1 MTTKIAD
8 DTASIAQRL
17 KEIEAE
23 KMAQIMGKPLE
34 DPQPTEA
41 PKDLDWSTVYGMY
54 GSPSGFNDAVR
65 QYLSR
70 PGHKVDVY
78 PANGGL
84 TSLAHPAWPYAGTGH
99 EWKAFVKT

>member
-34 DPQPTEA
+34 E
-41 PKDLDWSTVYGMY
+41 PKDEPTKIDWSDVYGYAPVGWGPMMVGDKIY
-54 GSPSGFNDAVR
+54 Y
-65 QYLSR
+65 QYD
-70 PGHKVDVY
+70 G
-78 PANGGL
+78 
-84 TSLAHPAWPYAGTGH
+84 
-99 EWKAFVKT
+99 KTYVQQWT

>member
-41 PKDLDWSTVYGMY
+41 PKDIDFGMY
-54 GSPSGFNDAVR
+54 G
-65 QYLSR
+65 
-70 PGHKVDVY
+70 Y
-78 PANGGL
+78 PCGY
-84 TSLAHPAWPYAGTGH
+84 TMKSLAHPEYPYAGTPW
-99 EWKAFVKT
+99 EWRVRFK

>member
-23 KMAQIMGKPLE
+23 KMAAIMGKPLE

-41 PKDLDWSTVYGMY
+41 PADIDWGMFAPCGYTVIASYDMQV
-54 GSPSGFNDAVR
+54 SPSE
-65 QYLSR
+65 L
-70 PGHKVDVY
+70 K
-78 PANGGL
+78 
-84 TSLAHPAWPYAGTGH
+84 SLAHPEWPYTGTPH
-99 EWKAFVKT
+99 EWRVRIK

>member
-23 KMAQIMGKPLE
+23 KMAAIMGKPLE

-41 PKDLDWSTVYGMY
+41 PADIDWTGMY
-54 GSPSGFNDAVR
+54 GYPCGYKPHSAHEWTAHFEK
-65 QYLSR
+65 QYEL
-70 PGHKVDVY
+70 K
-78 PANGGL
+78 
-84 TSLAHPAWPYAGTGH
+84 SLAHPEYPYTGTPH
-99 EWKAFVKT
+99 EWRVRIK

>member
-41 PKDLDWSTVYGMY
+41 PKDIDWTGMY
-54 GSPSGFNDAVR
+54 GYPCG
-65 QYLSR
+65 Y
-70 PGHKVDVY
+70 KV
-78 PANGGL
+78 
-84 TSLAHPAWPYAGTGH
+84 TYA
-99 EWKAFVKT
+99 